1 MPRAALKL
9 AWTFRRFHAG
19 LGIRDG
25 GALCM
30 KTYDHL
36 RDEHSQREALKVTF

>member
-1 MPRAALKL
+1 LFATRCIEVVASRTVSR
-9 AWTFRRFHAG
+9 W
-19 LGIRDG
+19 LGHQDC

-30 KTYDHL
+30 KTYGHL